1 MLRALGYTVTSWN
14 GAASTSPL
22 VIGRNALKSGAK
34 LPGDWKTFVSNGGR
48 VLLSGHDPH
57 WLRENLGVRVSYHQS
72 RRMFKV
78 GNNTATVGLDEAD
91 LRNWRGHSTLLDP
104 RPDYHNGQGPD
115 MQVSKTSLSVC
126 GLALG

>member
-34 LPGDWKTFVSNGGR
+34 LPGDLKTFVSNGGR
-48 VLLSGHDPH
+48 VLLSGQTRTGCARTWVCACRITSRAGCSKSETTPQRLD
-57 WLRENLGVRVSYHQS
+57 LMKLICATGVA
-72 RRMFKV
+72 
-78 GNNTATVGLDEAD
+78 TALC
-91 LRNWRGHSTLLDP
+91 STHALITTTAKA
-104 RPDYHNGQGPD
+104 RYAGFQNH
-115 MQVSKTSLSVC
+115 LSVC